1 MFSLYGISGPIFQGP
16 LEALSRLPPVVRRR
30 PVGAVRRVNDGLPG
44 ATPSAARLP
53 SAPPAAQPAVDA
65 YQAMLPENLERGPLY
80 QAHQIMQND
89 VISLRANADVAHAWR
104 ILTEHRI
111 HQAPVLDASETLV
124 GIVSERNL
132 LTAFNVDES
141 GIRDTLF
148 RQVRDVM
155 TSPVVAAAPDTDL
168 RHIARVMLE
177 RDVDGVPVVNEQGRL
192 LGFISRSDILA
203 AVVNEPPL
211 SLWR

>member
-16 LEALSRLPPVVRRR
+16 FEALSRLPPVVRRR
-30 PVGAVRRVNDGLPG
+30 PVGAVRRVDDSS
-44 ATPSAARLP
+44 TT
-53 SAPPAAQPAVDA
+53 PPAANPSQASRPAVDA
-65 YQAMLPENLERGPLY
+65 YQAMLPENLDRGPLY
-80 QAHQIMQND
+80 HAHQIMQNE
-89 VISLRANADVAHAWR
+89 VISVRSNADVAQAWR
-104 ILTEHRI
+104 TLAEHRI
-111 HQAPVLDASETLV
+111 HQAPVLDEKETLV

-141 GIRDTLF
+141 GIRDVLF
-148 RQVRDVM
+148 RRVRDVM
-155 TSPVVAAAPDTDL
+155 TSPVVAAAPHTDL

-177 RDVDGVPVVNEQGRL
+177 RDVEGVPVVSEQGRL

-203 AVVNEPPL
+203 AIVNEPPL

>member
-16 LEALSRLPPVVRRR
+16 FEALSRLPPVVRRR
-30 PVGAVRRVNDGLPG
+30 PVGAVRRVDDSS
-44 ATPSAARLP
+44 TT
-53 SAPPAAQPAVDA
+53 PPAANPSQANRPAVDA
-65 YQAMLPENLERGPLY
+65 YQAMLPENLDRGPLY
-80 QAHQIMQND
+80 HAHQIMQSE
-89 VISLRANADVAHAWR
+89 VISVRSNADVAQAWR
-104 ILTEHRI
+104 TLAEHRI
-111 HQAPVLDASETLV
+111 HQAPVLDEKETLV

-141 GIRDTLF
+141 GIRDVLF
-148 RQVRDVM
+148 RRVRDVM
-155 TSPVVAAAPDTDL
+155 TSPVVAAAPHTDL

-177 RDVDGVPVVNEQGRL
+177 RDVEGVPVVSEQGRL

-203 AVVNEPPL
+203 AIVNEPPL

>member
-16 LEALSRLPPVVRRR
+16 FEALSRLPPVVRRR
-30 PVGAVRRVNDGLPG
+30 PAGAVRRVDDSTATLPL
-44 ATPSAARLP
+44 AAAPSPAAR
-53 SAPPAAQPAVDA
+53 PAVDA
-65 YQAMLPENLERGPLY
+65 YQAMLPENLDRGPLY
-80 QAHQIMQND
+80 HAHQIMQNE
-89 VISLRANADVAHAWR
+89 VISVRSNADVAQAWR
-104 ILTEHRI
+104 TLTEHSI
-111 HQAPVLDASETLV
+111 HQAPVLDETETLV

-141 GIRDTLF
+141 GIRDVLF
-148 RQVRDVM
+148 RRVRDVM
-155 TSPVVAAAPDTDL
+155 TSPVVAAAPHTDL

-177 RDVDGVPVVNEQGRL
+177 RDVEGVPVVSEQGRL

-203 AVVNEPPL
+203 AIVNEPPL

>member
-16 LEALSRLPPVVRRR
+16 FEALSRLPPVVRRR
-30 PVGAVRRVNDGLPG
+30 PAGAVRRVDDST
-44 ATPSAARLP
+44 ATPPLTTA
-53 SAPPAAQPAVDA
+53 APPAARPAVDA
-65 YQAMLPENLERGPLY
+65 YQAMLPENLDRGPLY
-80 QAHQIMQND
+80 HAHQIMQNE
-89 VISLRANADVAHAWR
+89 VISVRSNADVAQAWR
-104 ILTEHRI
+104 TLVEHRI
-111 HQAPVLDASETLV
+111 HQAPVLDETETLV

-141 GIRDTLF
+141 GIRDVLF
-148 RQVRDVM
+148 RRVRDVM
-155 TSPVVAAAPDTDL
+155 TSPVVAAAPHTDL

-177 RDVDGVPVVNEQGRL
+177 RDVEGVPVVSEQGRL

-203 AVVNEPPL
+203 AIVNEPPL